1 MIFTLSPDSP
11 QCSRA
16 ACTADARMSVVWRNP
31 RIHGPER
38 RKVWLACD
46 EHAEYLCDF
55 LASRAFPVVIEDG
68 IVDGS
73 TTTLPEATA

>member
-16 ACTADARMSVVWRNP
+16 GCLADATQSVVWRNP
-31 RIHGPER
+31 RIHGAER

-46 EHAEYLCDF
+46 EHADYLRDF
-55 LASRAFPVVIEDG
+55 LASRAFPVVVERG
-68 IVDGS
+68 VVDGS
-73 TTTLPEATA
+73 TTDLPEVNA

>member
-1 MIFTLSPDSP
+1 MIFGFSPDSP

-16 ACTADARMSVVWRNP
+16 ACTADARSSVVWRNP

-46 EHAEYLCDF
+46 EHAPYLRDF
-55 LASRAFPVVIEDG
+55 LASRAFPVTVVDG

-73 TTTLPEATA
+73 GIELPEVNA